1 MNQSSSEARLEAMR
15 RFRGEIAEL
24 AVSDA
29 DDLVRYL
36 SLAARL
42 ESLGEGEPLRNW
54 PKAAQGTVN
63 ATSAV
68 LARVA
73 EIERELLECEGELLG
88 LAVCLVQDLRIA
100 IARDPSGFLED
111 LAGPLDR
118 LGELADDT
126 PLDDEAAEVVVAY
139 AELVPVPPELRL
151 GHVADPVGLG
161 AIAAVAARV
170 PDASPIVPLERR
182 ERNSAVEEE
191 ELALCA
197 GVAPAE
203 SLRKRFENR
212 HACAGELAGGTRVE
226 AWARL
231 HDDWSMAIS
240 VRISGGQRLQA
251 VSVRVGTC
259 PADRDGQAE
268 GMFLIEMVGLSPD
281 ARSRLLVEPI
291 VVTLSDGRRVS
302 F

>member
-1 MNQSSSEARLEAMR
+1 MTQPPSDARLEARR
-15 RFRGEIAEL
+15 RFRGELATL
-24 AVSDA
+24 AVADA

-36 SLAARL
+36 ALAGRL
-42 ESLGEGEPLRNW
+42 EALGEGEPLRNW
-54 PKAAQGTVN
+54 PKAAQGRVN
-63 ATSAV
+63 AMAAV

-73 EIERELLECEGELLG
+73 ELERELLEGEGEPLG
-88 LAVCLVQDLRIA
+88 LSVCLVQDLRMA
-100 IARDPSGFLED
+100 IARDPSGFLGD
-111 LAGPLDR
+111 LSGPLER
-118 LGELADDT
+118 LGELADDI
-126 PLDDEAAEVVVAY
+126 PLDDEAAEVVAGY
-139 AELVPVPPELRL
+139 SEIVPVPPELRL
-151 GHVADPVGLG
+151 GHVEWPVGLG
-161 AIAAVAARV
+161 ALAAVAARV

-182 ERNSAVEEE
+182 ERETAVEEE

-212 HACAGELAGGTRVE
+212 HACAGELAGGVRVE

-240 VRISGGQRLQA
+240 VRVSGGAGLRA
-251 VSVRVGTC
+251 ASARVGTC
-259 PADRDGQAE
+259 PADRDEQAE
-268 GMFLIEMVGLSPD
+268 GMFLVEMAGLSPD

>member
-1 MNQSSSEARLEAMR
+1 MNHSSSEARLEAMR
-15 RFRGEIAEL
+15 RFRGELAEL
-24 AVSDA
+24 SVADA

-63 ATSAV
+63 AIPAV
-68 LARVA
+68 LGRVA
-73 EIERELLECEGELLG
+73 EIERELLEGEGELLG

-100 IARDPSGFLED
+100 IAREPSGFLGE
-111 LAGPLDR
+111 LSGPLER

-126 PLDDEAAEVVVAY
+126 PLDDEAAEVVAAY
-139 AELVPVPPELRL
+139 AELVPVPRELRL
-151 GHVADPVGLG
+151 GHVEGPIGLG

-170 PDASPIVPLERR
+170 PDASPIVPLRRR
-182 ERNSAVEEE
+182 EQKAAVEEE

-197 GVAPAE
+197 GIAPAE

-212 HACAGELAGGTRVE
+212 HACEGELAGGVRVE

-240 VRISGGQRLQA
+240 VRVSGGRRLQA
-251 VSVRVGTC
+251 ISARVGTC
-259 PADRDGQAE
+259 PADRDEQAE
-268 GMFLIEMVGLSPD
+268 GMFLVEMAGLSPD
-281 ARSRLLVEPI
+281 ARSRLLIEPI
-291 VVTLSDGRRVS
+291 VVSLSDGRRVS